1 MAKSIQQPIE
11 RTEPVENKEEI
22 IQAEINHIANS
33 NSYITTERDLALHK
47 WLNEQKKSKV
57 CGLVLEDKGSDLSR
71 ACYHYF
77 SHSVPQRENL
87 ISIPWKVLYVRTS
100 QPGGANHI
108 HIDIL
113 NALNRPLNSGTLR
126 DLRMRVKGTLKAYQ
140 VQLLIVDDAHVL
152 KRKAMVELIKI
163 YEELKIPV
171 VMSGVYD
178 LEERLSRSKGYEH
191 INNMFLAVHNYR
203 TLTQDEVASVVAAWE
218 QEVLAIWHGQF
229 NLADCEEFI
238 SRLYTLSS
246 GLIQPLYG
254 YLKKIAIAQLEHT
267 LNPSSAESIDID
279 EVIGTTRPA
288 KVYM

>member
-1 MAKSIQQPIE
+1 MAKSIQEPIE
-11 RTEPVENKEEI
+11 RRQPVGNKHEI
-22 IQAEINHIANS
+22 VQAEINHIANS
-33 NSYITTERDLALHK
+33 NPYITTERNSDLYK
-47 WLNEQKKSKV
+47 WLDEQKKSKV

-87 ISIPWKVLYVRTS
+87 ISVPLKVLYVRTS

-126 DLRMRVKGTLKAYQ
+126 DLRMRVKGILKAYQ
-140 VQLLIVDDAHVL
+140 VQSLIVDDAHVL

-218 QEVLAIWHGQF
+218 EEVLGLWDEKL
-229 NLADCEEFI
+229 NLADDEEII
-238 SRLYTLSS
+238 SRLYTLSI
-246 GLIQPLYG
+246 GLVEPLYG
-254 YLKKIAIAQLEHT
+254 YLKKIAIAHLENT

>member
-1 MAKSIQQPIE
+1 MAKSIQQS
-11 RTEPVENKEEI
+11 TEKRPLIGNRHEI
-22 IQAEINHIANS
+22 VQAEINHIANS
-33 NSYITTERDLALHK
+33 NPYITTERDCDLYK
-47 WLNEQKKSKV
+47 WLDEQKKSKV
-57 CGLVLEDKGSDLSR
+57 SGLVIEDKGSDLSR
-71 ACYHYF
+71 ACFNYF
-77 SHSVPQRENL
+77 SQSVPQRENL
-87 ISIPWKVLYVRTS
+87 ISIPLKVLYVRTS

-108 HIDIL
+108 YIDIL

-126 DLRMRVKGTLKAYQ
+126 DLRVRVKGTLKAYQ

-203 TLTQDEVASVVAAWE
+203 TLTRDELASVVAAWE
-218 QEVLAIWHGQF
+218 EAVLELWDEKL
-229 NLADCEEFI
+229 NLADSEEMI
-238 SRLYTLSS
+238 GRLYTLSS
-246 GLIQPLYG
+246 GLVQPLYG
-254 YLKKIAIAQLEHT
+254 YLKKIAIAQLENT